1 MISALEIS
9 LARGFDALAIAQMSR
24 QRIEDGLPW
33 RWTPER
39 VARNLARAHTNAIVG
54 RIDGALAGF
63 ALMAY
68 REQEAHL
75 LLMAVS
81 APRARQG
88 VGSRLLRWL
97 DATLEVAGITTTIVE
112 ARAGLLGAARLRRNP
127 ARARVLRG
135 QGGRGA
141 DDARAG
147 SRSGRY
153 GRGNDRPLTP
163 ISFTA
168 HNCETRRRSP
178 PAPADRS
185 CETPVG

>member
-1 MISALEIS
+1 MISALDIS
-9 LARGFDALAIAQMSR
+9 LARGIDALAIAQMSR

-54 RIDGALAGF
+54 RIDGELAGF

-68 REQEAHL
+68 GEQEAHL

-97 DATLEVAGITTTIVE
+97 DATLEVAGITTTVVE
-112 ARAGLLGAARLRRNP
+112 ARADNGGALAFYARHGFGETQRVRGYYEGQVDGVRMTRERGGGQAGTGAATT
-127 ARARVLRG
+127 
-135 QGGRGA
+135 GR
-141 DDARAG
+141 
-147 SRSGRY
+147 
-153 GRGNDRPLTP
+153 
-163 ISFTA
+163 
-168 HNCETRRRSP
+168 
-178 PAPADRS
+178 
-185 CETPVG
+185 